1 MLYKFKSRSTAD
13 LILLEPQGRRLL
25 QIIGKEP
32 AASGIVTAA
41 QIPTAISALEAAVA
55 AEEQRIAQ
63 ARAAREAEGLSADD
77 DEDAQLGTVRL
88 RQRAAPFIE
97 MLRRSAAEG
106 HDVVW
111 GA

>member
-32 AASGIVTAA
+32 AARGIVTAA
-41 QIPTAISALEAAVA
+41 QIPAAISALEAAVA

-63 ARAAREAEGLSADD
+63 ARADREAEGLSAEGE
-77 DEDAQLGTVRL
+77 EDAQSDAVRL

-97 MLRRSAAEG
+97 MLRRSAAEDN
-106 HDVVW
+106 DVVW

>member
-32 AASGIVTAA
+32 GVHGIVTAA
-41 QIPTAISALEAAVA
+41 QIPEAIRALEAAVA
-55 AEEQRIAQ
+55 AEEQQMAQ
-63 ARAAREAEGLSADD
+63 ARAAREAEGLPAEPEDD
-77 DEDAQLGTVRL
+77 AKAQTVRL